1 VVAEMLMKTLAKT
14 LLLSPSKT
22 KSRWQ
27 TGEKSAAF
35 FFNKRA
41 LWQRKQKQRQ
51 VGSDYKT

>member
-1 VVAEMLMKTLAKT
+1 VDAETLKKILAT
-14 LLLSPSKT
+14 TPQLSLSKA

-27 TGEKSAAF
+27 TGEKSAA

-51 VGSDYKT
+51 VGSDYKI